1 MKLPTALL
9 ALAALSLLSA
19 EHLRADGTEG
29 LGTPSIPIASGTG
42 IVAGGTGMLAQPG
55 VIALDVPPASLVK
68 QVVLYWQGFATDAA
82 GGDATVSIANGGGA
96 SAVTGT
102 LIGGPT
108 FFFDGAWASTY
119 RADIT
124 ALGLVAPGLNSLTV
138 SDMAF
143 GAANNG
149 AGILVLFDDG
159 SSNAHITL
167 RDGSDAAFIG
177 FAPPLDT
184 TVPQTFA
191 FPASPKDRT
200 ATLDLFFG
208 SVSGTA
214 SGHGFRPTSIEI
226 ITNGPHGGTTVL
238 SDLLDSNTGDE
249 FDAFTIAV
257 DIPAGATVLTVQ
269 ALSRDDRG
277 TGNLPASFVWL
288 AAGFALEPETP
299 PTVPGRMTG
308 GGSVFTI
315 GDVRVTRGFEIHCD
329 LREPNTLEV
338 NWAEHKFHTTELT
351 AAVCIDQVS
360 IDQRPPAAP
369 FDTFKGAGVG
379 KLNNRAGARI
389 EFVFVDAGEPGTS
402 DTATLKI
409 YDPSGTL
416 VLDVPGD
423 PQVPGYLTYGNI
435 QAHKDNPPKG
445 KAE

>member
-1 MKLPTALL
+1 MKVHTALL
-9 ALAALSLLSA
+9 ALAAVSLLSA
-19 EHLRADGTEG
+19 EYLRADGTEG
-29 LGTPSIPIASGTG
+29 LGTPSIPIQSGTG
-42 IVAGGTGMLAQPG
+42 IVAGGTGMLVQPG
-55 VIALDVPPASLVK
+55 VIALDVPPASLIK
-68 QVVLYWQGFATDAA
+68 QVVLYWQGFAADAA
-82 GGDATVSIANGGGA
+82 GGDATVALANGG
-96 SAVTGT
+96 SAVTVTGV

-108 FFFDGAWASTY
+108 LFFDGAWASTY

-124 ALGLVAPGLNSLTV
+124 ALGLVAPGLNSLSV

-159 SSNAHITL
+159 SSNAHLAI

-177 FAPPLDT
+177 FTPPLDT

-191 FPASPKDRT
+191 FPASAKDRT
-200 ATLDLFFG
+200 ANLDLFFG

-214 SGHGFRPTSIEI
+214 SGLGFRPTSIEL
-226 ITNGPHGGTTVL
+226 ITNGPKGGTTVL

-257 DIPAGATVLTVQ
+257 DLPAGATVLTVQ

-329 LREPNTLEV
+329 LRDPNTLEV
-338 NWAEHKFHTTELT
+338 NWAGHKFHLTELT

-360 IDQRPPAAP
+360 IAQAPPVAP
-369 FDTFKGAGVG
+369 FDTFKGTGVG
-379 KLNNRAGARI
+379 KLNNQAGARI

-409 YDPSGTL
+409 YDPNGTL

-423 PQVPGYLTYGNI
+423 PQVPGSLTYGNL

-445 KAE
+445 QAE